1 MNVYD
6 LLRRLC
12 IEVDK
17 LLTTGGTCCLLV
29 VRGETC
35 EKGVDSWSNTIRL
48 IQSLSLVGSMVL
60 VVQVGDG
67 REESVGDA
75 MLLIEGNSALDSG
88 IAENIAMGKI
98 LSNDSASGLLL
109 LGDLV
114 AITLSVMCEVTSII
128 IGGSSGASDLD
139 LRSTELGIVKKKGSL
154 GCGFLLKGYGRALAG
169 FDGRDLE
176 AGDLATEGKEIANF
190 LLAGGRTDVLNVNC
204 VGRHGVGVV
213 SIWFLLI

>member
-176 AGDLATEGKEIANF
+176 AGDLATV
-190 LLAGGRTDVLNVNC
+190 RRC
-204 VGRHGVGVV
+204 
-213 SIWFLLI
+213 